1 MIAPWTGLA
10 LRQRRA
16 PQIRG
21 SRLGRGGN
29 PARDQEAP
37 EAHIQRQE
45 KTQAGRPV
53 GSPIGAFL
61 PCSGPGGDPQQRSGL
76 RQPNCAPGGVLRL
89 HDPFRPGLRVVHDGI
104 RTLARHKQ
112 CWACT
117 LQTVVLG
124 LHATNSGVGL
134 DVFRV
139 IFFFFFFFCGACCR
153 PRAFFFLK

>member
-89 HDPFRPGLRVVHDGI
+89 HDPLCPGLRVLHDGT
-104 RTLARHKQ
+104 TLYPHARHNK
-112 CWACT
+112 CEMMAVRNHT
-117 LQTVVLG
+117 AVNMGEAKIAG
-124 LHATNSGVGL
+124 LHVL
-134 DVFRV
+134 KV
-139 IFFFFFFFCGACCR
+139 I
-153 PRAFFFLK
+153 